1 MALIVFY
8 SKKEMK
14 IEILIVYGATLGRGY
29 FEVRMWVCSNEAL
42 IMQFLLLLLQPWCI
56 FNKIDSMDSGP
67 ILESFYCMLLIPL
80 TVKHIFSMISS
91 FSV

>member
-1 MALIVFY
+1 MIYSKLLTMALIVFY

-14 IEILIVYGATLGRGY
+14 IEILIVYGATLSRGY
-29 FEVRMWVCSNEAL
+29 FEVRMRLCSNEAL

-67 ILESFYCMLLIPL
+67 I
-80 TVKHIFSMISS
+80 
-91 FSV
+91 